1 MHSVDLLFQRG
12 RQARS
17 AILVDAYRLRATRLR
32 AEAVEPANLRRRSL
46 LFYAA
51 CVYEM
56 LADNM
61 AETAHTERLQADA
74 ARVAHR
80 RRRGRGEPRTH
91 GGRML

>member
-1 MHSVDLLFQRG
+1 MFQRG
-12 RQARS
+12 QQARS

-32 AEAVEPANLRRRSL
+32 AEAIEPANLRRRSL

-61 AETAHTERLQADA
+61 ADTAQPERLRADA
-74 ARVAHR
+74 ARVADR
-80 RRRGRGEPRTH
+80 RRRVRGEPRTH
-91 GGRML
+91 GGRVL

>member
-1 MHSVDLLFQRG
+1 MFQRG

-17 AILVDAYRLRATRLR
+17 AILVDAYRLRAKRLR

-61 AETAHTERLQADA
+61 ADTVQTERLRADA
-74 ARVAHR
+74 ARVAGR
-80 RRRGRGEPRTH
+80 RRRVRGEPRTH
-91 GGRML
+91 GGRVL